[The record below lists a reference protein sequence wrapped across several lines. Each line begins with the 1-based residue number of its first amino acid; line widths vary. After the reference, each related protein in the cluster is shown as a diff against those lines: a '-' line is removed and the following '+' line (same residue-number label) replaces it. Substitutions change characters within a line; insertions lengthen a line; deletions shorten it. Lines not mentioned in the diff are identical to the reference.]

1 MSSEALAPPIQAR
14 AGLALAAL
22 GPIAVGGIVAA
33 RAQVI
38 APLFTTPAIMFGVVA
53 ATAPAL
59 YIGLAAVSNAPPI
72 SKVARA
78 FGIAFSAFG
87 VALAGLLLPA
97 AFLAASSTS
106 EQTTYAVATAAL
118 GAAGLL
124 SLFRLAYELR
134 PAERSVAASC
144 YFVIWAVSTAG
155 IAGRL
160 WIDLLQELYQ

>member
-1 MSSEALAPPIQAR
+1 MSSEALAPPIQGR

-33 RAQVI
+33 RAQVV
-38 APLFTTPAIMFGVVA
+38 APLFTTPAILFGVVA

-78 FGIAFSAFG
+78 FGVAFSAFG
-87 VALAGLLLPA
+87 VALAGLILPA

-106 EQTTYAVATAAL
+106 EETTYAVASAAL
-118 GAAGLL
+118 GAAALL
-124 SLFRLAYELR
+124 SLF
-134 PAERSVAASC
+134 
-144 YFVIWAVSTAG
+144 
-155 IAGRL
+155 
-160 WIDLLQELYQ
+160 